1 MFSDYASKYYNQKEN
16 TKYTKNDIKWIVTVP
31 VIWNEYGKQFMRNCA
46 KKAGMNKVL
55 IALEPEAASL
65 TMFKDDNVEQ
75 KYKEK
80 GKLFM
85 LIDAGGYTFDITI
98 NEIVDSHGNLKQ
110 LSPPS
115 GGAYGSMNINDY
127 LFKINYNSKIIFI
140 KKSFHFK

>member
-1 MFSDYASKYYNQKEN
+1 
-16 TKYTKNDIKWIVTVP
+16 
-31 VIWNEYGKQFMRNCA
+31 
-46 KKAGMNKVL
+46 
-55 IALEPEAASL
+55 
-65 TMFKDDNVEQ
+65 MFKDDNVEQ

-127 LFKINYNSKIIFI
+127 LLNIIYNKR
-140 KKSFHFK
+140 HYYLYL